1 VKAVFITWQDPE
13 TKRWIPVG
21 RLTFAKGAYQFAYT
35 RGAKESKNFVP
46 FGRMR
51 DLDVVYL
58 SNELFL
64 PFSNRILPK
73 SRPEY
78 RDYLDWLGLDE
89 SKANELD
96 VLARSGGQ
104 RATDTL
110 EIIPCPE
117 PTSDNSYMVY
127 FWPWPAASKPKG
139 PATCV
144 HAQHWRTSFLN
155 ARHAEPPGSN
165 GVAYAH

>member
-1 VKAVFITWQDPE
+1 MKALFITWQDPE
-13 TKRWIPVG
+13 TRRWIPVG

-46 FGRMR
+46 FGRML

-58 SNELFL
+58 SSELFPL
-64 PFSNRILPK
+64 FSNRILPK
-73 SRPEY
+73 SRPQY

-89 SKANELD
+89 SKANGLD

-110 EIIPCPE
+110 EIVPCPE
-117 PTSDNSYMVY
+117 PTSDNNYMVY
-127 FWPWPAASKPKG
+127 FFGHGLRHLS
-139 PATCV
+139 
-144 HAQHWRTSFLN
+144 QRTSNVCPRSTLAN
-155 ARHAEPPGSN
+155 AFS
-165 GVAYAH
+165 